1 MKMRE
6 SEEVT
11 MVEVFDR
18 RDGWVELKFVPERLH
33 GEPWWMV
40 ASSFLKIMTSSYKA
54 NFRFG

>member
-1 MKMRE
+1 MRE

-40 ASSFLKIMTSSYKA
+40 ASSFFKIMTSSYKA
-54 NFRFG
+54 NSRFG